1 MVIERGDSFVEFK
14 FDLVS
19 LENKDSVCNI
29 ELVGI
34 VGILVSIGIC
44 WIYNFV
50 MFFFFN
56 KYIFFIMIV
65 EFYFL
70 LVNIFFLVNV

>member
-1 MVIERGDSFVEFK
+1 MEFK

-44 WIYNFV
+44 
-50 MFFFFN
+50 
-56 KYIFFIMIV
+56 
-65 EFYFL
+65 
-70 LVNIFFLVNV
+70 

>member
-44 WIYNFV
+44 WVNNFV
-50 MFFFFN
+50 MFFF
-56 KYIFFIMIV
+56 
-65 EFYFL
+65 L
-70 LVNIFFLVNV
+70 

>member
-50 MFFFFN
+50 MFFFFIS
-56 KYIFFIMIV
+56 K
-65 EFYFL
+65 YFL
-70 LVNIFFLVNV
+70 LLLNFIFY